1 MPLRSFSAALR
12 PPVALSE
19 PVPPQTPELPP
30 DLLFLT
36 AVVMGVDFGT
46 GTGFLIRVPLNS
58 RTRPETSISVTGR
71 ILVLS
76 TGLLVLRL
84 ILTGLML
91 DVVSTGLVL
100 VVCLKEMV
108 L

>member
-1 MPLRSFSAALR
+1 MPLRCFSAALR
-12 PPVALSE
+12 PPVAFSE

-30 DLLFLT
+30 LLDLLFLT
-36 AVVMGVDFGT
+36 DVVMGLV

>member
-30 DLLFLT
+30 LLDLLFLT
-36 AVVMGVDFGT
+36 AVVTGLV

>member
-1 MPLRSFSAALR
+1 MPLRCFSAALR

-30 DLLFLT
+30 LLDLLFLT
-36 AVVMGVDFGT
+36 DVVMGLV

>member
-1 MPLRSFSAALR
+1 MPLRSFSAELR

-30 DLLFLT
+30 LLDLLFLT
-36 AVVMGVDFGT
+36 DVVMGLVV

-71 ILVLS
+71 ILVCVARLS
-76 TGLLVLRL
+76 VL
-84 ILTGLML
+84 ILIFTGLMFTL
-91 DVVSTGLVL
+91 SVTGLTW
-100 VVCLKEMV
+100 VVCLKEIV
-108 L
+108 R